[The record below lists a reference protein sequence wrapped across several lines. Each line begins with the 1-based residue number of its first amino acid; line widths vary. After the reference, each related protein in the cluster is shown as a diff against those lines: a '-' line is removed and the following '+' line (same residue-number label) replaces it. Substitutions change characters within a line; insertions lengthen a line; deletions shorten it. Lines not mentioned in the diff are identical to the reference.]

1 MAARLVR
8 AADQESGSSS
18 TNRFF
23 RARKVRDAWA
33 RGLTAR
39 HNTDVMALLAERGN

>member
-1 MAARLVR
+1 MVARLVR
-8 AADQESGSSS
+8 AAIQESGSSR

-23 RARKVRDAWA
+23 RARDVPGGWA
-33 RGLTAR
+33 SGLQAR

>member
-8 AADQESGSSS
+8 AADRESGSSC

-23 RARKVRDAWA
+23 RVRESW
-33 RGLTAR
+33 RLEPWAR
-39 HNTDVMALLAERGN
+39 HNTDVMALLGERGN